1 MTIEETTDRVYALG
15 NAWEQFKQVNDARLN
30 DIERKGHS
38 DPLYDE
44 HLLKIS
50 ASLENDAAIVLLDA
64 VGNDNAKGEFYLTDV
79 VALAVAD
86 GVEVATS
93 QPGSETEVAGVKLLA
108 VAKPDGAVQLYSGAA
123 IYAITPCTEEQA
135 RDRWPYMFGAAAELS
150 PVTGFDAWVDD
161 LDDPDIDDEI
171 GDDE

>member
-1 MTIEETTDRVYALG
+1 MIAPGTWAYVELMGHR
-15 NAWEQFKQVNDARLN
+15 QV
-30 DIERKGHS
+30 
-38 DPLYDE
+38 
-44 HLLKIS
+44 
-50 ASLENDAAIVLLDA
+50 
-64 VGNDNAKGEFYLTDV
+64 VGTL
-79 VALAVAD
+79 
-86 GVEVATS
+86 
-93 QPGSETEVAGVKLLA
+93 SETEVAGVKLLA

-161 LDDPDIDDEI
+161 LDDPGIDDEI